1 MKIRSG
7 FVSNSSSSSF
17 ALIGIKITDH
27 LREIAKIYSFGGKA
41 PKMEEYWCCTKC
53 GFEPQNN
60 KIKFC
65 EKCGGPMDTSIR
77 PVKIPDY
84 DLFDGL
90 GLNHYDETDYG
101 EIVGFSVDN
110 KSVNDVLELHKRL
123 IEIFGEQNFKI
134 MVGEYAC

>member
-17 ALIGIKITDH
+17 AVIGIKLTDQ
-27 LREIAKIYSFGGKA
+27 LRDVARVYSLIGKT
-41 PKMEEYWCCTKC
+41 PEMEEYWCCSKC
-53 GFEPQNN
+53 GFEPRKN
-60 KIKFC
+60 KPDFC
-65 EKCGGPMDTSIR
+65 EKCGGTMNTSSR
-77 PVKIPDY
+77 PVKISDY

-90 GLNHYDETDYG
+90 DLNHYAETDYG
-101 EIVGFSVDN
+101 EIVGFSVDD

-123 IEIFGEQNFKI
+123 IEIFGEQKFKI

>member
-1 MKIRSG
+1 MKIRTG

-17 ALIGIKITDH
+17 AIIGVKLTDQ
-27 LREIAKIYSFGGKA
+27 LREIARIYSFGGKA
-41 PKMEEYWCCTKC
+41 PQMEEYWCCSKC
-53 GFEPQNN
+53 GFEPKRTKPQ
-60 KIKFC
+60 FC
-65 EKCGGPMDTSIR
+65 EKCGYAMNTSSR